1 MMPKNGYNYYQI
13 RVSLERALN
22 VLGDSSKQTLMFHM
36 AKHYGISFD
45 RGCSIREIEVALR
58 GILGSGAAII
68 TDRMYR
74 ELQAMPE

>member
-13 RVSLERALN
+13 RTSLERALN
-22 VLGDSSKQTLMFHM
+22 VLGEPSKRILMFYI
-36 AKHYGISFD
+36 AKHCGMSFEK
-45 RGCSIREIEVALR
+45 GCSIQEIEIALS

-74 ELQAMPE
+74 ELQAMAE

>member
-13 RVSLERALN
+13 RVSLERALD
-22 VLGDSSKQTLMFHM
+22 VLGESSKRILMFYL
-36 AKHYGISFD
+36 AKHCGMSFEK
-45 RGCSIREIEVALR
+45 GFSIREIEVALS

-74 ELQAMPE
+74 ELQTMPE

>member
-1 MMPKNGYNYYQI
+1 LTGAVP
-13 RVSLERALN
+13 S
-22 VLGDSSKQTLMFHM
+22 
-36 AKHYGISFD
+36 
-45 RGCSIREIEVALR
+45 EIEVALR